1 MKLIKYLTYFVLLLI
16 ISSCSFYSLKGT
28 IPSHISNVY
37 IQPIINQSSDQ
48 DISDLIDDELNNLLI
63 SQNILEIVDYNSA
76 DSKIE
81 ITILNLSDT
90 PYTLSEGGVF
100 EKVDEWK
107 LSVKIRVKW
116 SDYKKG
122 DIIFD
127 SNLNEWGIYGDS
139 LDISNDGIDN
149 DGDGLIDSEDGDENG
164 APRDS
169 AKLIAANKIAESILS
184 KMTSTW

>member
-1 MKLIKYLTYFVLLLI
+1 MILIKYLGYFFLLLI
-16 ISSCSFYSLKGT
+16 INSCSFYSLKGT
-28 IPSHISNVY
+28 IPVHINNIY

-48 DISDLIDDELNNLLI
+48 DISDLIDDKLNDLLI
-63 SQNILEIVDYNSA
+63 SQNILEIVDYDSA

-81 ITILNLSDT
+81 IIILDVSDI
-90 PYTLSEGGVF
+90 PYTLSQGGTF

-107 LSVKIRVKW
+107 FSVKIRVKW

-127 SNLNEWGIYGDS
+127 STLNEWGIYGDS
-139 LDISNDGIDN
+139 LDISSDGIDN
-149 DGDGLIDSEDGDENG
+149 DGDGLIDSEDSDENG
-164 APRDS
+164 IPRDS

-184 KMTSTW
+184 KITSTW

>member
-1 MKLIKYLTYFVLLLI
+1 MKLIKYLGYFILLFI
-16 ISSCSFYSLKGT
+16 INSCSFYSLKGT
-28 IPSHISNVY
+28 IPSHINNIY

-48 DISDLIDDELNNLLI
+48 DISDLIDDKLNDLLI
-63 SQNILEIVDYNSA
+63 SQNILEIVDYDSA

-81 ITILNLSDT
+81 ITILNISDI
-90 PYTLSEGGVF
+90 PYTLSQGGTF

-107 LSVKIRVKW
+107 FSVKIKVKW
-116 SDYKKG
+116 LDYKKG
-122 DIIFD
+122 DVIFD
-127 SNLNEWGIYGDS
+127 VDFNELGIYGDS

-149 DGDGLIDSEDGDENG
+149 DGDGLIDDEDSDENG

-184 KMTSTW
+184 KITSTW

>member
-1 MKLIKYLTYFVLLLI
+1 MILIKYLGYFVLLLI
-16 ISSCSFYSLKGT
+16 INSCSFYSLKGT
-28 IPSHISNVY
+28 IPTHINNIY

-48 DISDLIDDELNNLLI
+48 DISDLIDDKLNNLLI
-63 SQNILEIVDYNSA
+63 SQNILEIVDYDSA

-81 ITILNLSDT
+81 IIILDVSDI
-90 PYTLSEGGVF
+90 PYTLSQGGTF

-107 LSVKIRVKW
+107 FLVKIRVKW

-127 SNLNEWGIYGDS
+127 STLNEWGIYGDS
-139 LDISNDGIDN
+139 LDISSDGIDN
-149 DGDGLIDSEDGDENG
+149 DGDGLIDSEDSDENG
-164 APRDS
+164 VPRDS

-184 KMTSTW
+184 QITSTW